1 MKILVNELIVN
12 GLIKDLTNKKI
23 EIDIKEDVEY
33 SEYFGYKTVV
43 EIDTALLSPIIKD
56 IPIKLPLRMFVIR
69 TDDGT
74 FSFSKKGWK
83 RV

>member
-1 MKILVNELIVN
+1 MKILVNEIIVN
-12 GLIKDLTNKKI
+12 GLVKDLTDKKI

-43 EIDTALLSPIIKD
+43 EIDTAPLSPIMKD
-56 IPIKLPLRMFVIR
+56 IPIKLPLRMFVIK
-69 TDDGT
+69 TDEGT
-74 FSFSKKGWK
+74 FAFSEKGWE

>member
-1 MKILVNELIVN
+1 MKMLVNEIIVN
-12 GLIKDLTNKKI
+12 GLIEDLTDKKI

-33 SEYFGYKTVV
+33 FEYFGYKTVV
-43 EIDTALLSPIIKD
+43 EIDTTPLSPIIKD

-74 FSFSKKGWK
+74 FSFSEKGWK